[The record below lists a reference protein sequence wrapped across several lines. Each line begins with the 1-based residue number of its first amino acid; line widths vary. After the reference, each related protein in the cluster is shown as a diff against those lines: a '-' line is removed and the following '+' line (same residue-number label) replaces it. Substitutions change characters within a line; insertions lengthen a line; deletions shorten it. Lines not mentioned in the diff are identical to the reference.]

1 MQYGIRK
8 HEGTL
13 EEDMELMRAK
23 ILLID
28 DDQDFYIIT
37 RSMLS
42 EIEGWRF
49 DLKWVSNYED
59 ALEEIQRDNYN
70 VYLLDYSLGE
80 RNGIELLKEQAV
92 KMSSAPF
99 IMLTGQTDHNVDL
112 EAMKAGAADY
122 LVKGKFD
129 ISLLERSL
137 RYAIERH
144 RLMKELRAM
153 ALEDELTG
161 IYNRRGFFTLAR
173 QHLKIADRKKDGM
186 FFLLVDVDDLK
197 SINDSLGHLEGDRA
211 LVETAAL
218 LKNTFR
224 NSDIIARIG
233 GDEFA
238 ALALETSWTSGQI
251 LEARLQENV
260 SALNAKRRSS
270 FGLSLSVGIA
280 RYDPTRPCSI
290 EELLARADSAMYG
303 HKRAKKAS

>member
-1 MQYGIRK
+1 
-8 HEGTL
+8 
-13 EEDMELMRAK
+13 MELMRAR

-28 DDQDFYIIT
+28 DDKDFYIIT

-49 DLKWVSNYED
+49 DLKWVSTYDE

-80 RNGIELLKEQAV
+80 RSGIELLKEQVV
-92 KMSSAPF
+92 KMSNAPF
-99 IMLTGQTDHNVDL
+99 IMLTGQMDHNVDL

-173 QHLKIADRKKDGM
+173 QHLKMADRKREAL

-197 SINDSLGHLEGDRA
+197 SINDRMGHLEGDSA
-211 LVETAAL
+211 LIETATL
-218 LKNTFR
+218 LKNSFR

-251 LEARLQENV
+251 LATRLQENV
-260 SALNAKRRSS
+260 CALNAGRKSS
-270 FGLSLSVGIA
+270 FDLSISIGIA
-280 RYDPTRPCSI
+280 RYDSTCPCSI
-290 EELLARADSAMYG
+290 EELLARADAAMYE